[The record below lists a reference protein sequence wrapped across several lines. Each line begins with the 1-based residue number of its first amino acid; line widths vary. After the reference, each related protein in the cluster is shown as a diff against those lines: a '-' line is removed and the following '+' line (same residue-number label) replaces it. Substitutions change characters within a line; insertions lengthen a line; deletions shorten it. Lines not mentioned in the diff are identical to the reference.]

1 MNSKYIW
8 HQNFSNDGFNNRSK
22 KFGQK
27 KRKIVYLLKKLWV
40 KIKAFFMRFVPKTK
54 KGKEKFWKV
63 LATLSSLAL
72 FGILSGT
79 VILFIVL
86 GIFARSLPNPNRL
99 LERSEEL
106 STKIMDRN
114 GESIYEVFGEK
125 HRILIKP
132 DEVTDDLINATLAVE
147 DSNFYTHQGVDIRGV
162 LRAVKNTLT
171 GKGLQGGSTLSQ
183 QVVKNAVL
191 SQERTIT
198 RKLKELVLTW
208 QIENTYS
215 KNEILQMYLNETPYG
230 GQNYGIFTVARAYF
244 NKHPS
249 ELTTAESAYLAGLPQ
264 SPSRYSPYSSDPNRG
279 LERKNYVL
287 YLMNERGWLDE
298 EGERYYLSDEDYKAA
313 LNEKLDF
320 TASPDLFRAPHFM
333 FYVKEILVDMYGEDL
348 IEQRGLQVTTT
359 LDLELQESFQ
369 EIVKEE
375 VDNAQPFNINNG
387 ALVATDPQTGQ
398 ILSMVGSKDYFADS
412 SPEGCSSGITGKG
425 SCTFEPQLNVSLAKR
440 QPGSSI
446 KPITYATMLSQGY
459 TASTRLLDVPTVFV
473 GADAGED
480 YEPVNYDGEYRGPM
494 SLRKSLGN
502 SINVP
507 AVKALAVIG
516 VDSMVKQA
524 EKMGISTFNKPERYG
539 LSLTLGGG
547 ETKLLEMTNAFGV
560 FASGGLYREST
571 PILEVKDAKGNIL
584 YSYRDS
590 GGERVLSEGVAFLIS
605 DILSDDGARSEVF
618 GFGSSLNIRGEQV
631 AVKTGTT
638 DDKRDNYA
646 IGFTKDIV
654 IGTWVGNNNN
664 DEMYAVASGISG
676 ATPIWRRA
684 MLEAIADKDPNN
696 FEAPDNVEKFDID
709 ELTGMLPY
717 GDNDTRKEWFILGT
731 EPTSVSD
738 WYKEL
743 EICKEDGKI
752 ANDECKDADETE
764 TKDFVDITALRSE
777 WQIDIDEWLEEN
789 YEDEDRFFPPQMK
802 SALEFDGDD
811 VEDDKDPKVEIVNWD
826 NGDKAPQRFRLKVEV
841 SSANDIDEV
850 RIYRDGER
858 VTEDDSFPY
867 GYNFKFEDD
876 QLGTHEFKAVAEDED
891 GRKDETTIKLKI
903 VQFSY

>member
-1 MNSKYIW
+1 MW
-8 HQNFSNDGFNNRSK
+8 HKNFSNDRFNNRFK
-22 KFGQK
+22 DFGQK
-27 KRKIVYLLKKLWV
+27 KQKIVYLLKELWV
-40 KIKAFFMRFVPKTK
+40 KIKAFFMRFMPKTK
-54 KGKEKFWKV
+54 KSKEKFWRTM
-63 LATLSSLAL
+63 ATLSSLAL

-106 STKIMDRN
+106 ATKIMDRN

-132 DEVTDDLINATLAVE
+132 EEVSDDLIHATLAVE
-147 DSNFYTHQGVDIRGV
+147 DSNFYIHQGVDLRGV
-162 LRAVKNTLT
+162 LRAVRNTLT

-230 GQNYGIFTVARAYF
+230 GQNYGVFTVARAYF

-249 ELTTAESAYLAGLPQ
+249 DLTTAESAYLAGLPQ
-264 SPSRYSPYSSDPNRG
+264 SPSRYSPYSSDPTRG
-279 LERKNYVL
+279 LERKDYVL

-298 EGERYYLSDEDYKAA
+298 NGDRNYLSDEDYQAA
-313 LNEKLDF
+313 LEEKLEF
-320 TASPDLFRAPHFM
+320 TASPDLFGAPHFV
-333 FYVKEILVDMYGEDL
+333 FYVKEVLADMYGEDL
-348 IEQRGLQVTTT
+348 VEQQGLQVTTT
-359 LDLELQESFQ
+359 LDLEFQ
-369 EIVKEE
+369 EEAQKIVNEE
-375 VDNAQPFNINNG
+375 VEKAASFNIGNG
-387 ALVATDPQTGQ
+387 ALVAIDPQTSQ
-398 ILSMVGSKDYFADS
+398 ILAMVGSKDYFADS
-412 SPEGCSSGITGKG
+412 EPEGCTSGITGEG
-425 SCTFEPQLNVSLAKR
+425 SCTFEPQLNVALAKR

-459 TASTRLLDVPTVFV
+459 TTSTTFLDVPTVFV
-473 GADAGED
+473 GADAGKD
-480 YEPVNYDGEYRGPM
+480 YEPVNYDGKYRGPM

-516 VDSMVKQA
+516 VDSMIKQA
-524 EKMGISTFNKPERYG
+524 EKMGISTFDKPERYG

-547 ETKLLEMTNAFGV
+547 ETKLLEMTNAFGT
-560 FASGGLYREST
+560 FANGGLYREPT

-618 GFGSSLNIRGEQV
+618 GFGSSLNIQGQQV

-646 IGFTKDIV
+646 IGFTKDVV

-664 DEMYAVASGISG
+664 DAMYSVASGISG

-684 MLEAIADKDPNN
+684 MLEAIADKEPNN
-696 FEAPDNVEKFDID
+696 FEAPDDVRKYDTD
-709 ELTGMLPY
+709 ELTGRLPY

-738 WYKEL
+738 WYKKL

-764 TKDFVDITALRSE
+764 TEDFIDITALRPE
-777 WQIDIDEWLEEN
+777 WQIDVDEWLEEN
-789 YEDEDRFFPPQMK
+789 YKDEDKFFPPQMR
-802 SALEFDGDD
+802 SGLEFDGDD
-811 VEDDKDPKVEIVNWD
+811 VDDDRDPKVEIVNWD
-826 NGDKAPQRFRLKVEV
+826 DGDKVPRRFRLDVEV

-850 RIYRDGER
+850 RIYMNGEK
-858 VTEDDSFPY
+858 VTDDDTAPY
-867 GYNFKFEDD
+867 GYNFNFEDD
-876 QLGTHEFKAVAEDED
+876 QLGTYEFKAVAEDED
-891 GRKDETTIKLKI
+891 GREDETTIKLK
-903 VQFSY
+903 VTAFNY